1 MSADLLYQLS
11 LCQVPYIGYVHAKML
26 AERFPSAQ
34 AVFCASQRELECL
47 EGIGTIRARS
57 IKKFRDFN
65 KAEKEIAFIRKY
77 GIQTLFLKDDEYPR
91 RLLDC
96 YDPPT
101 VLFYKGKANLNAA
114 KILSV
119 VGTRNS
125 TDYGKQVVEKLMR
138 DFSALNILIIS
149 GLALGIDAIA
159 HTAALENN
167 LRTVGVVAHGLDTLY
182 PPENTL
188 LAREILKDGGLLT
201 EFPSNTKPDKHSFP
215 SRNRIVA
222 GISDATI
229 IIESG
234 IRGGSMITA
243 DMASGY
249 NRDVF
254 AIPGRIAD
262 AKSIGCNHLIRNNK
276 AILLTEA
283 SQLNEIMGWSGVN

>member
-11 LCQVPYIGYVHAKML
+11 LCQVPHIGYVHAKIL

-34 AVFCASQRELECL
+34 AVFCASQQELECL

-57 IKKFRDFN
+57 IKKFRDFS
-65 KAEKEIAFIRKY
+65 KVEKEIAFITKY
-77 GIQTLFLKDDEYPR
+77 GIKTLFLKDKEYPR

-125 TDYGKQVVEKLMR
+125 TDYGKQVVEKLMK

-159 HTAALENN
+159 HTAALKNK

-182 PPENTL
+182 PAENTL

-201 EFPSNTKPDKHSFP
+201 EFPSNTKPDKYSFP

-243 DMASGY
+243 DMATGY
-249 NRDVF
+249 NREVF
-254 AIPGRIAD
+254 AIPGRVSD
-262 AKSIGCNHLIRNNK
+262 ATSMGCNYLIRNNK

-283 SQLNEIMGWSGVN
+283 TQLNEIMGWAG